1 MPSPAPCPTPAGCPT
16 PQPCSE
22 VFDAQCVVYTG
33 ENLLCDVD
41 VVVSQN
47 DTVAE
52 ALENVVDYF
61 CNNVG
66 QPGPQGP
73 VGPQGPQGVP
83 GTGADV
89 SLTSIGTG
97 LSLIT
102 DGSGPSLQIRAL
114 NGGAGITVG
123 GSLSGELVIINTDPG
138 SSQNIFKNVAVSGQS
153 TVVADSN
160 NDTLTF
166 VAGTG
171 IGITTDATTDSVT
184 ITNSAPNVVQN
195 TYTTFTGNTGS
206 STANSPTDSMQM
218 IGDRGLRTIIGTDSI
233 SVRASYS
240 YEIGEYIPAEGG
252 IIVDR
257 WISTLAYGTPTNSGS
272 TLVQNYLVIP
282 IVDIDN
288 AGNYD
293 FPFQTAT
300 FPALVGGTTSWNGLA
315 NTAILAAS
323 PLLAP
328 TDAAKFTNSWVYA
341 GQSDWWLPSSDELLV
356 IFKNKIIL
364 NRTLDVTPGAM
375 LLYPSINS
383 YQSSTEQDA
392 SISYYG
398 ETPVSRVSND
408 SKVNLFRIR
417 PLRRFNIPV

>member
-1 MPSPAPCPTPAGCPT
+1 MDIKITDLPAKVTPLNPGDLF
-16 PQPCSE
+16 E
-22 VFDAQCVVYTG
+22 
-33 ENLLCDVD
+33 
-41 VVVSQN
+41 
-47 DTVAE
+47 VAE
-52 ALENVVDYF
+52 D
-61 CNNVG
+61 
-66 QPGPQGP
+66 QGS
-73 VGPQGPQGVP
+73 GNFISKKVP
-83 GTGADV
+83 FSLVSAGADV
-89 SLTSIGTG
+89 TLASIGTG
-97 LSLIT
+97 QSIVNDGTGPALVTKSIT
-102 DGSGPSLQIRAL
+102 S
-114 NGGAGITVG
+114 GAGI
-123 GSLSGELVIINTDPG
+123 LVTGNTTDVFVANTDAG

-171 IGITTDATTDSVT
+171 IGLTTDATTDSVT

-206 STANSPTDSMQM
+206 STANSPTDSMQVA
-218 IGDRGLRTIIGTDSI
+218 GDRGLRTTIGIDSI

-240 YEIGEYIPAEGG
+240 YEIGQYIPAEGG

-356 IFKNKIIL
+356 IFRNKIIL

-375 LLYPSINS
+375 LLFNGSNS

-398 ETPVSRVSND
+398 ETPASRVSVD

>member
-1 MPSPAPCPTPAGCPT
+1 MATTNNTCKKCGCEDSFMPSPAPCPTPVGCPT

-66 QPGPQGP
+66 QPGPPGPQGPAGPAGPQGATGATGPAGPQGIPGPAGAPGIQGP

-114 NGGAGITVG
+114 NGGAGINVA
-123 GSLSGELVIINTDPG
+123 GSLSGELVIINTDLG

-153 TVVADSN
+153 TVVADNN

-171 IGITTDATTDSVT
+171 IGITTDAATDSVT
-184 ITNSAPNVVQN
+184 ITNTNNLFVNITESLQGLEAVVSGGVPPY
-195 TYTTFTGNTGS
+195 TYTWS
-206 STANSPTDSMQM
+206 
-218 IGDRGLRTIIGTDSI
+218 
-233 SVRASYS
+233 
-240 YEIGEYIPAEGG
+240 
-252 IIVDR
+252 
-257 WISTLAYGTPTNSGS
+257 LA
-272 TLVQNYLVIP
+272 
-282 IVDIDN
+282 DW
-288 AGNYD
+288 
-293 FPFQTAT
+293 FP
-300 FPALVGGTTSWNGLA
+300 S
-315 NTAILAAS
+315 LAAS
-323 PLLAP
+323 MFSLLVDP
-328 TDAAKFTNSWVYA
+328 TDPTNPAKVLPEVNGAIATKFDTCGGTANGGSISLAKVIVTDA
-341 GQSDWWLPSSDELLV
+341 GGNKALDTFLL
-356 IFKNKIIL
+356 I
-364 NRTLDVTPGAM
+364 DVTCGAV
-375 LLYPSINS
+375 P
-383 YQSSTEQDA
+383 
-392 SISYYG
+392 
-398 ETPVSRVSND
+398 P
-408 SKVNLFRIR
+408 
-417 PLRRFNIPV
+417 